1 MFHYFRVIIMA
12 EEIKKQT
19 SGVPAERSP
28 RDTWSLMRSDMDRFF
43 DSMFGGRSVGL
54 PSLFGAVGG
63 GFGAMSPSID
73 VRENGK
79 EIVIEA
85 ELPGLEEKDVD
96 LSFRDGV
103 ITIKGEKKSEREEKK
118 DDYHLTERS
127 YGSFQ
132 RSFRLPDTVEVDKAT
147 AKFDKGVLKVTL
159 PKSAE
164 AVKSEKKIPIGRG

>member
-1 MFHYFRVIIMA
+1 MA
-12 EEIKKQT
+12 EEIKKT
-19 SGVPAERSP
+19 SQMPTTRTP
-28 RDTWSLMRSDMDRFF
+28 RNSWDLMRSDMDRFI
-43 DSMFGGRSVGL
+43 DNMFGGRGGL
-54 PSLFGAVGG
+54 PGFFNTAGSAISSLGG
-63 GFGAMSPSID
+63 MSPSID
-73 VRENGK
+73 VRENGN

-85 ELPGLEEKDVD
+85 ELPGMAEKDVD

-132 RSFRLPDTVEVDKAT
+132 RSFRLPDTVEVDKAV
-147 AKFDKGVLKVTL
+147 ANFDKGVLRVTL

-164 AVKSEKKIPIGRG
+164 AVKSEKKIPIGKG

>member
-1 MFHYFRVIIMA
+1 MA
-12 EEIKKQT
+12 EEIKKPTGQ
-19 SGVPAERSP
+19 VPAERSP

-43 DSMFGGRSVGL
+43 DSMFTGRGF
-54 PSLFGAVGG
+54 PSLFGSP
-63 GFGAMSPSID
+63 GAGLGVASPSID
-73 VRENGK
+73 VRENGS

-85 ELPGLEEKDVD
+85 ELPGMEEKDVQ
-96 LSFRDGV
+96 LTFRDGV

-132 RSFRLPDTVEVDKAT
+132 RSFRLPDTVEVEKAT
-147 AKFDKGVLKVTL
+147 ANFDKGVLKVTL

-164 AVKSEKKIPIGRG
+164 AVKSEKKIPIGKG

>member
-1 MFHYFRVIIMA
+1 MA

-19 SGVPAERSP
+19 GSVPAERSP
-28 RDTWSLMRSDMDRFF
+28 RDAWSLMRSDMDRFF
-43 DSMFGGRSVGL
+43 DGMFGGRGGL
-54 PSLFGAVGG
+54 PSLFGASAGS
-63 GFGAMSPSID
+63 FGAMSPSID
-73 VRENGK
+73 VRENGN

-85 ELPGLEEKDVD
+85 ELPGLEEKDVE
-96 LSFRDGV
+96 LSFREGV

-132 RSFRLPDTVEVDKAT
+132 RSFRVPDTVEVDKAS
-147 AKFDKGVLKVTL
+147 ANFEKGVLKVTL

-164 AVKSEKKIPIGRG
+164 AVKSEKRIPIGKG

>member
-1 MFHYFRVIIMA
+1 
-12 EEIKKQT
+12 
-19 SGVPAERSP
+19 
-28 RDTWSLMRSDMDRFF
+28 
-43 DSMFGGRSVGL
+43 L
-54 PSLFGAVGG
+54 PSLFGAAGG

-79 EIVIEA
+79 EIIIEA

-103 ITIKGEKKSEREEKK
+103 ITIKGEKRSEREEKK

-147 AKFDKGVLKVTL
+147 ANFDKGVLKVTL